1 MHIRTNIL
9 LTFTPELDYGI
20 HRQWEIGANELGGTM
35 IYLPAEDGQ
44 GLVEYALIIMLIA
57 LVLIAIVTIFG
68 EQLSSTYSSI
78 NSGVDCAINHTC

>member
-1 MHIRTNIL
+1 
-9 LTFTPELDYGI
+9 
-20 HRQWEIGANELGGTM
+20 M